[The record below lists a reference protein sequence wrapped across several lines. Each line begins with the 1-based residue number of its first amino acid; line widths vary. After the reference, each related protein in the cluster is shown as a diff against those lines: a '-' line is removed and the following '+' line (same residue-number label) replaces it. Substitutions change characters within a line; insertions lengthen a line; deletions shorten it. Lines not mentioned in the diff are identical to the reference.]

1 MNTDLCTYRD
11 RLFTNGK
18 AYLQEYLR
26 NHSPSDTARFHK
38 TRGVVEAAA
47 IMTCIANGVTDRD
60 QLIETAARIS
70 GTSTRMLNSILHEN
84 CGHDPSR
91 HLWFEEVS
99 IPFASHFALHGEAS
113 LMRSV
118 Q

>member
-1 MNTDLCTYRD
+1 MNLALTTYRH
-11 RLFTNGK
+11 RLSTNGRT
-18 AYLQEYLR
+18 YLQEYLR
-26 NHSPSDTARFHK
+26 SHSPSDTARFHK
-38 TRGVVEAAA
+38 TRGVVEGAA

-70 GTSTRMLNSILHEN
+70 GTSIRMLNTILHEN
-84 CGHDPSR
+84 SGHDPMR

-99 IPFASHFALHGEAS
+99 IPFTSHFALHGEAA
-113 LMRSV
+113 LKKAV